1 MMSSV
6 YYMIVLSF
14 PLWGHTVNTHLR
26 DNNYKTLTP
35 WKERYPGRKRGHQ
48 HAALWE
54 GGGVGLV
61 GTVCSNKATSGVPG
75 SGLDSLTALG
85 MDASGHGSSL
95 LVNMQ

>member
-1 MMSSV
+1 MH
-6 YYMIVLSF
+6 
-14 PLWGHTVNTHLR
+14 G
-26 DNNYKTLTP
+26 D
-35 WKERYPGRKRGHQ
+35 PGRKRGHQ